1 MAKQRKKYTDE
12 FKRDAVRM
20 MRSRGARTVAQVG
33 DDLGVSGNQL
43 HRWAKDLDKAVLS
56 KRNERGETLE
66 DENRRLRKENDRLR
80 MEKAI
85 LKKAAAFFAKE
96 SE

>member
-20 MRSRGARTVAQVG
+20 MRSRGTRTVAQVG

-66 DENRRLRKENDRLR
+66 DENRRLCKENDRLR